1 MKAELVT
8 KALEEAQEHYTLVG
22 VPATLREL
30 FYRLASKGV
39 IALTKNDYKK
49 LSDALAKARYRGEFP
64 WHLIKDTSRQSPR
77 WLEERTY
84 YPTKP
89 LSGDDLKKV
98 LEDYVD
104 KYSDVSINP
113 WEDQRFRVF
122 VVVEKDS
129 LLDTVEAAVRRAF
142 PFGVFQVR
150 SIRGYDSATDI
161 YNLALELGLV
171 PEGQRPVILQVGDF
185 DPTGEDIVRDFRE
198 RLMMLSHRKDI
209 VFEKVA
215 VTIDQVVDLDLPCK
229 PEKMEEIQKLRR
241 DARYGK
247 HVAKIKE
254 LAEGNPKVRALVE
267 RYGTHE
273 VRVEVEAMTGLRP
286 KEFEEALRKAIERYF
301 DHDVY
306 EKVTKPKIEEL
317 KRKAEEVKAAS
328 LEALKKLLKMW

>member
-1 MKAELVT
+1 VKADLVQ
-8 KALEEAQEHYTLVG
+8 KALAEAEEHYRTVG
-22 VPATLREL
+22 VAATLREL

-39 IALTKNDYKK
+39 LALTKNDYKK
-49 LSDALAKARYRGEFP
+49 LSDALAKARYKGEFP

-84 YPTKP
+84 YPTKA
-89 LSGDDLKKV
+89 LTEDDLKRV
-98 LEDYVD
+98 LEEYVN
-104 KYSDVSINP
+104 KYSDVSVNP

-129 LLDTVEAAVRRAF
+129 LLDTVEATVKRAF

-161 YNLALELGLV
+161 YNLAVELGLV
-171 PEGQRPVILQVGDF
+171 PEGQTPVVLQIGDF
-185 DPTGEDIVRDFRE
+185 DPTGEDIIRDFRE
-198 RLMMLSHRKDI
+198 RLAMLSRRKDI

-247 HVAKIKE
+247 HIEKVRE
-254 LAEGNPKVRALVE
+254 LAGKDPRVKAIVE
-267 RYGTHE
+267 KYGTDE
-273 VRVEVEAMTGLRP
+273 IRVEVEAMTGLKP
-286 KEFEEALRKAIERYF
+286 KEFEEAVKRAIEKYF
-301 DHDVY
+301 DYDIY

-317 KRKAEEVKAAS
+317 KKKAEEVKSAS
-328 LEALKKLLKMW
+328 VEALKKLLKA

>member
-1 MKAELVT
+1 MRSELVT
-8 KALEEAQEHYTLVG
+8 KALEEAQEHYRLVG

-49 LSDALAKARYRGEFP
+49 LSDVLARARYRGEFP
-64 WHLIKDTSRQSPR
+64 WHLMKDTSRQAPR

-84 YPTKP
+84 YPTKA
-89 LSGDDLKKV
+89 LTEDDLKKV
-98 LEDYVD
+98 LEEYVNS
-104 KYSDVSINP
+104 YSNVSVNP
-113 WEDQRFRVF
+113 WEDQKYRVF

-129 LLDTVEAAVRRAF
+129 LLDTVEAAVKRAF

-150 SIRGYDSATDI
+150 SIRGYDSATDV

-171 PEGQRPVILQVGDF
+171 PENQKPVVLQVSDF

-198 RLMMLSHRKDI
+198 RLVMLSNRKDI

-229 PEKMEEIQKLRR
+229 PEKLEEIQKLRR

-247 HVAKIKE
+247 HIAKIRE
-254 LAEGNPKVRALVE
+254 LAERDPRVKALVDK
-267 RYGTHE
+267 YGTHE
-273 VRVEVEAMTGLRP
+273 IRVEVEAMTALRP

-301 DHDVY
+301 DREVY

-317 KRKAEEVKAAS
+317 KKKAEEVKATS
-328 LEALKKLLKMW
+328 SEALKRLLR

>member
-1 MKAELVT
+1 VRSELLL
-8 KALEEAQEHYTLVG
+8 KALEEAQEHYRLVG

-64 WHLIKDTSRQSPR
+64 WHLMKDTSRQSPR

-84 YPTKP
+84 YPTKA
-89 LSGDDLKKV
+89 LTEDDLKKV
-98 LEDYVD
+98 LEDYVSN
-104 KYSDVSINP
+104 YSNVSVNP
-113 WEDQRFRVF
+113 WEDQKCRVF

-129 LLDTVEAAVRRAF
+129 LLDTVEAIVKRAF

-161 YNLALELGLV
+161 YNLAVELGL
-171 PEGQRPVILQVGDF
+171 EGQRPVVLQIGDF

-198 RLMMLSHRKDI
+198 RLMMLSRRKDI

-229 PEKMEEIQKLRR
+229 PEKLEEIQKLRR

-247 HVAKIKE
+247 HIAKIRE
-254 LAEGNPKVRALVE
+254 LASKDPRVKALVDK
-267 RYGTHE
+267 YGTYE
-273 VRVEVEAMTGLRP
+273 VRVEVEAMTGLKPR
-286 KEFEEALRKAIERYF
+286 EFEEALRKAIERYF
-301 DHDVY
+301 DWDVY
-306 EKVTKPKIEEL
+306 EKVTKPRIEEL
-317 KRKAEEVKAAS
+317 KRKSEEVKAAS
-328 LEALKKLLKMW
+328 MEALRKLLKA